1 MPRTLVVPDRIEIDC
16 KSTLTK
22 IERDAGKV
30 FRVTFDMAGGST
42 DQDVT
47 TFGKGLMLWA
57 GNYLRTLKKTNNIMW
72 TKCKVEG
79 KVSIKYSTCG
89 VRKVRA
95 EQVKPIEDL
104 GAHVAAGTLSVAD
117 AAKQI
122 QAAADKMKKAAA
134 ELDAEEEAEAEEEEA
149 AE

>member
-1 MPRTLVVPDRIEIDC
+1 MPRTLIVPDRIEIDC
-16 KSTLTK
+16 KSTLTTTE
-22 IERDAGKV
+22 IGDGKV
-30 FRVTFDMAGGST
+30 FRVTFDMVGGST

-57 GNYLRTLKKTNNIMW
+57 GDYLRTLKKHNSIMW
-72 TKCKVEG
+72 KKCKDEG
-79 KVSIKYSTCG
+79 KVAIKYSACG

-95 EQVKPIEDL
+95 AEVNPIDAL
-104 GAHVAAGTLSVAD
+104 AAKVAAGEMDANE

-122 QAAADKMKKAAA
+122 QAAADKMKKAS
-134 ELDAEEEAEAEEEEA
+134 DAEEEEA

>member
-1 MPRTLVVPDRIEIDC
+1 MPRTLVVPNRIEIDC

-30 FRVTFDMAGGST
+30 FRVTFDMANGST

-57 GNYLRTLKKTNNIMW
+57 GDYLRALKKHNNIMW
-72 TKCKVEG
+72 KKCKDEG
-79 KVSIKYSTCG
+79 KVSIKYASCG
-89 VRKVRA
+89 VRKVRV
-95 EQVKPIEDL
+95 EQVNPIEDL
-104 GAHVAAGTLSVAD
+104 GAQVAAGTLSVAD

-122 QAAADKMKKAAA
+122 QAAADKMIAAA
-134 ELDAEEEAEAEEEEA
+134 DELDADEAAEAEEEEA

>member
-1 MPRTLVVPDRIEIDC
+1 MPRTLIVPDRIEIDC
-16 KSTLTK
+16 KSTLTTTE
-22 IERDAGKV
+22 IGDGKV
-30 FRVTFDMAGGST
+30 FRVTFDMDGGST

-57 GNYLRTLKKTNNIMW
+57 GDYLLTLKKHNSIMW
-72 TKCKVEG
+72 KKCKDEG

-95 EQVKPIEDL
+95 EQVNPVDALAAK
-104 GAHVAAGTLSVAD
+104 VAAGEMDVNE

-122 QAAADKMKKAAA
+122 QAAADKMKKATE
-134 ELDAEEEAEAEEEEA
+134 ELDAEESAEEEEA